1 MKRRRRARA
10 TPVRH
15 SPERRWS
22 SRNPPY
28 PEPAGKR
35 AGLGEKPRRL
45 PPPNFPG
52 SPLNPQQ
59 QPPWNAGVVP
69 RPANAGRG
77 TTPAFPAREDAHQ
90 QEPVAPQTPRNGISP
105 VCMRAWRCSVLPWLK
120 LFPQASQEKS
130 FSPVCVRMWMVRWLL
145 LLKRLP
151 QVWQGKGLSPV
162 CVRVCR
168 SSVLLWLKHLPQT
181 WQEPLLWQ
189 KRLPHTL
196 QTSFPQILQEKGF
209 SPVWIMM
216 WFLNTEDCEKLFPQ
230 VLHR

>member
-1 MKRRRRARA
+1 
-10 TPVRH
+10 
-15 SPERRWS
+15 
-22 SRNPPY
+22 
-28 PEPAGKR
+28 
-35 AGLGEKPRRL
+35 
-45 PPPNFPG
+45 
-52 SPLNPQQ
+52 Q
-59 QPPWNAGVVP
+59 QPPCWQTKPVLAGV
-69 RPANAGRG
+69 RPLMQG
-77 TTPAFPAREDAHQ
+77 TLGLSHARR
-90 QEPVAPQTPRNGISP
+90 TPRSYGLSPEDGISP